1 MRRVLTA
8 ILLAPVIT
16 YLVIWAPVW
25 AFLVVLVTVAL
36 LCFWEYGGIVEA
48 HDLARPGPFGFAAG
62 LAVLFTPGREYAL
75 LTLIAAG
82 ALTLAAFSAADL
94 RTVLARAGS
103 IVLGV
108 LYIFGPWR
116 CAIGLRAASPHWLFF
131 ALALNWV
138 GDTAALYVGRTF
150 GRHRMAPVLSPKKS
164 WEGAIASVV
173 FSTVFAVAYLPRV
186 IAGLSWWE
194 AAIVAMV
201 ANVAGQVGDL
211 CESALKRGA
220 DLKDSGTLLPGH
232 GGWLDRVDSSLF
244 AIPVVYAWVVVRGF
258 GSQPL

>member
-8 ILLAPVIT
+8 FLLAPVIT
-16 YLVIWAPVW
+16 YIAIWAPVW
-25 AFLVVLVTVAL
+25 AFLIVLVAVAL
-36 LCFWEYGGIVEA
+36 LCFWEYSGIVQA
-48 HDLARPGPFGFAAG
+48 HDLPSPGPFGFAAG
-62 LAVLFTPGREYAL
+62 LAVLFTPGRETIL

-82 ALTLAAFSAADL
+82 ALTLAAFSASDL
-94 RTVLARAGS
+94 RRVLARAGS

-138 GDTAALYVGRTF
+138 GDTAALYAGRAL
-150 GRHRMAPVLSPKKS
+150 GRHRLAPVLSPKKS
-164 WEGAIASVV
+164 WEGSIASVL
-173 FSTVFAVAYLPRV
+173 VAIIFGAIYLPWV

-194 AAIVAMV
+194 AAIIAVL
-201 ANVAGQVGDL
+201 ANVAGQIGDL

-258 GSQPL
+258 GP

>member
-16 YLVIWAPVW
+16 YLVIWAPLW
-25 AFLVVLVTVAL
+25 AFLAVLVAVAL
-36 LCFWEYGGIVEA
+36 LCFWEYSGIVEA
-48 HDLARPGPFGFAAG
+48 HELARPGVFGFAAG
-62 LAVLFTPGREYAL
+62 LAVLFTPGREFVL

-82 ALTLAAFSAADL
+82 SLVLAAASAAGL

-116 CAIGLRAASPHWLFF
+116 CAIGLRVASPHWLFF
-131 ALALNWV
+131 ALALNWA
-138 GDTAALYVGRTF
+138 GDTAALYAGRSL
-150 GRHRMAPVLSPKKS
+150 GRHRLAPLLSPKKS
-164 WEGAIASVV
+164 WEGAIASVLLSV
-173 FSTVFAVAYLPRV
+173 IFGLLYLPRV
-186 IAGLSWWE
+186 IPGLSWWE
-194 AAIVAMV
+194 AAGIAAA

-258 GSQPL
+258 GS